1 MCGRTHPVC
10 ARPLPR
16 APAPSREGTP
26 RVGREGSVARGSGQ
40 GLGAAPG
47 RARPQPPPRRRP
59 RSSRFG
65 ETCSGGRARAGLAG
79 QGRPL
84 VPSGARC
91 RPAAGGGP
99 EQDAEP
105 PSTPRLGDAEGHR
118 GSRPGAPGLSAISRG
133 REKSA
138 PGVVLKKE
146 PPPREPCLLCCSEAD
161 GSRPQP
167 RTVSPTASLQ
177 EAGTSSRIHPLPV
190 ES

>member
-79 QGRPL
+79 QGGSKGICKDSKNRL
-84 VPSGARC
+84 HHIKIGVGFTPSNDLSGLQNDLQRLRGTNANIGRLIHRYNGIPCVCIRNSGDGQCVISLECGHSLRC
-91 RPAAGGGP
+91 
-99 EQDAEP
+99 
-105 PSTPRLGDAEGHR
+105 
-118 GSRPGAPGLSAISRG
+118 
-133 REKSA
+133 
-138 PGVVLKKE
+138 
-146 PPPREPCLLCCSEAD
+146 
-161 GSRPQP
+161 
-167 RTVSPTASLQ
+167 
-177 EAGTSSRIHPLPV
+177 
-190 ES
+190 